1 MTSPTA
7 GWIAQLVSREL
18 EGFERELALFADET
32 AIWRTAP
39 GVTNSAGNL
48 ALHIC
53 GNLQHFVGRHL
64 GATSYVRDR
73 DAEFS
78 RRGVPREQV
87 IAELR
92 KTGEIVRD
100 TMGRV
105 TDEML
110 ALPYPEAVGGVTMT
124 TGLFLVH
131 LVSHLGFHLGQ
142 AGYLRRML
150 TGDTRSAG
158 PLPLKALAS

>member
-1 MTSPTA
+1 M
-7 GWIAQLVSREL
+7 
-18 EGFERELALFADET
+18 
-32 AIWRTAP
+32 
-39 GVTNSAGNL
+39 
-48 ALHIC
+48 
-53 GNLQHFVGRHL
+53 
-64 GATSYVRDR
+64 
-73 DAEFS
+73 
-78 RRGVPREQV
+78 PREQV